1 MCSRYEVDLATL
13 QGLFALFHGLAL
25 PQQLP
30 LEQLAGE
37 IAPSLPGA
45 VVRSLTAGGVAV
57 AAPRW
62 GFTAGGHGA
71 VINARAE
78 TIRER
83 ALFRDSFA
91 LRRCLIPATR
101 FFEWDATAAK
111 NKYAF
116 TRADGAPLLLAG
128 CWRTEQGGA
137 RFVVLTREANRSMA
151 PVHERMPVL
160 VAPQN
165 AAAYLTSE
173 AAARQLVAAE
183 GPPLHCTGA
192 GDTQQLTLGF

>member
-13 QGLFALFHGLAL
+13 QGLFALFFGLAL
-25 PQQLP
+25 PEQLP

-45 VVRSLTAGGVAV
+45 VVRSLAGGPTL

-62 GFTAGGHGA
+62 GFTAEGHGA

-116 TRADGAPLLLAG
+116 TRADGAPVLLAG
-128 CWRTEQGGA
+128 CWRTEQGGE

-160 VAPQN
+160 IAPQD
-165 AAAYLTSE
+165 AAAYLASE
-173 AAARQLVAAE
+173 TAARQLVSAE
-183 GPPLHCTGA
+183 GPPLRCTGA

>member
-1 MCSRYEVDLATL
+1 MCSRYEVDRATL
-13 QGLFALFHGLAL
+13 QGLFALFHNLAL

-30 LEQLAGE
+30 LQQLAGE

-45 VVRSLTAGGVAV
+45 VVRSLAGSPVL

-62 GFTAGGHGA
+62 GFAAEGRGL

-91 LRRCLIPATR
+91 LRRCLVPATR

-128 CWRTEQGGA
+128 CWRTEQGGE

-160 VAPQN
+160 VAPQD
-165 AAAYLTSE
+165 AAAYLASE
-173 AAARQLVAAE
+173 TAARQLLAAE

>member
-13 QGLFALFHGLAL
+13 QGLFALFFGLAL
-25 PQQLP
+25 PEQLP

-45 VVRSLTAGGVAV
+45 VVRSLAGGPTL

-62 GFTAGGHGA
+62 GFTAEGHGA

-116 TRADGAPLLLAG
+116 TRADGAPVLLAG
-128 CWRTEQGGA
+128 CWRTEQGGE
-137 RFVVLTREANRSMA
+137 RFVILTREANRSMA

-160 VAPQN
+160 IAPQD
-165 AAAYLTSE
+165 AAAYLASE
-173 AAARQLVAAE
+173 TAARQLVSAE
-183 GPPLHCTGA
+183 GPPLRCTGA
-192 GDTQQLTLGF
+192 GDTQQLTRGF

>member
-13 QGLFALFHGLAL
+13 QGLFALFFGLAL

-45 VVRSLTAGGVAV
+45 VVRSLAGGPAL

-62 GFTAGGHGA
+62 GFTAEGHGA

-116 TRADGAPLLLAG
+116 TRADGAPVLLAG
-128 CWRTEQGGA
+128 CWRTEQGGE
-137 RFVVLTREANRSMA
+137 RFAVLTREANRSMA

-160 VAPQN
+160 IAPQD
-165 AAAYLTSE
+165 APAYLASE
-173 AAARQLVAAE
+173 TAARQLVSAE
-183 GPPLHCTGA
+183 GPPLRCTGA

>member
-13 QGLFALFHGLAL
+13 QGLFALFFGLAL
-25 PQQLP
+25 PEQLP
-30 LEQLAGE
+30 LEQLAGK

-45 VVRSLTAGGVAV
+45 VVRSLAGGPTL

-62 GFTAGGHGA
+62 GFTAEGHGA

-116 TRADGAPLLLAG
+116 TRADGAPVLLAG
-128 CWRTEQGGA
+128 CWRTEQGGE

-160 VAPQN
+160 IAPQD
-165 AAAYLTSE
+165 AAAYLASE
-173 AAARQLVAAE
+173 TAARQLVSAE
-183 GPPLHCTGA
+183 GPPLRCTGA

>member
-45 VVRSLTAGGVAV
+45 VVRSLAGGLAV

-62 GFTAGGHGA
+62 GFTAEGHGA

-128 CWRTEQGGA
+128 CWRTEQGGE

-165 AAAYLTSE
+165 AAAYLASE

-183 GPPLHCTGA
+183 GPPLHCTNA

>member
-13 QGLFALFHGLAL
+13 QGLFALFFGLAL

-45 VVRSLTAGGVAV
+45 VVRSLAGGVAL
-57 AAPRW
+57 AAPHW
-62 GFTAGGHGA
+62 GFTAEGHGA

-116 TRADGAPLLLAG
+116 TRADGAPVLLAG
-128 CWRTEQGGA
+128 CWRTEQGGE

-160 VAPQN
+160 IAPQD
-165 AAAYLTSE
+165 AAAYLASE
-173 AAARQLVAAE
+173 TAARQLVSAE
-183 GPPLHCTGA
+183 GPPLHCAGA